1 MARNKASPGQPLT
14 LHVITDLGTGG
25 AETMLTE
32 IALRKHRDGEGPV
45 IASLIDG
52 GSQFK
57 RLQAAGCDVVSLGMR
72 RGRPGVRALFRLA
85 RLIRDRRPAIIQS
98 WMYHADLAALVALW
112 LSGRRRNTKI
122 FWGVRCSDMDQARYG
137 VLFRIVLRL
146 CAWLSRSPDGIIANS
161 HAGLDLH
168 LSLGYRPKRAVV
180 VHNGFDTER
189 FRFDPGSRQ
198 RIRQSLGIDEG
209 QFVIGTVAR
218 VALAVGKGTEALP
231 KSEGLIALG
240 ERSDV
245 VDIFSAIDVLVSASA
260 FGEGLSN
267 VIGEAMATGR
277 PIVATNVGDAAQL
290 VGDGGIIVP
299 PGRPDLLAD
308 AVSRLR
314 DDQDLC
320 VQMGAS
326 GRRRIEQEFL
336 LSHAIKRFEE
346 TYA

>member
-1 MARNKASPGQPLT
+1 
-14 LHVITDLGTGG
+14 
-25 AETMLTE
+25 
-32 IALRKHRDGEGPV
+32 
-45 IASLIDG
+45 
-52 GSQFK
+52 
-57 RLQAAGCDVVSLGMR
+57 
-72 RGRPGVRALFRLA
+72 
-85 RLIRDRRPAIIQS
+85 
-98 WMYHADLAALVALW
+98 MYHADLAALVALW

-218 VALAVGKGTEALP
+218 VDAMKDYPTLLTEIGQLEGVTALAVGKGTEALP

-326 GRRRIEQEFL
+326 GRRRIEQEF
-336 LSHAIKRFEE
+336 SCSIS
-346 TYA
+346 